1 MPGFVGADVD
11 QLRALSR
18 RFADA
23 AERLR
28 GVMTE
33 VSNRVDS
40 VHWVGADVDRFRARW
55 RGESLAQLRSAAEA
69 LRAAATTLQRN
80 AEEQEQASS
89 AGAGIAAG
97 GFGLGPPRHAWGWP
111 GDGGATPWFLNPG
124 GGIPDPGMTPTLPSL
139 NNAAGPQWSF
149 PNPFDEYRDFVGQ
162 TPIWPIS
169 IGTAIGMTP
178 LGGAMHYADAAALAF
193 DDRLGA
199 GERVADGAGF
209 AADLVGGRLRQ
220 AGFDSRNPV
229 LYLSG
234 VATSQWGDVVSE
246 FAKADFS
253 PATVANNIDFVA
265 AHPGEAFDAARDAV
279 VNYIPKLIS
288 NFSFNPFGK

>member
-11 QLRALSR
+11 QLRELSR
-18 RFADA
+18 RFATA
-23 AERLR
+23 ADRLR
-28 GVMTE
+28 GVVTE
-33 VSNRVDS
+33 TSRRLDS
-40 VHWVGADVDRFRARW
+40 VRWVGPDSERFRTQW
-55 RGESLAQLRSAAEA
+55 QGESAGRLRSAADA
-69 LRAAATTLQRN
+69 LQAAAAALQRN
-80 AEEQEQASS
+80 ADEQEQASS
-89 AGAGIAAG
+89 AGADIAAG
-97 GFGLGPPRHAWGWP
+97 GFGLGQPRHAWGWP

-124 GGIPDPGMTPTLPSL
+124 GGIPDPGMTQTLPSG
-139 NNAAGPQWSF
+139 NNGVGPQWGF
-149 PNPFDEYRDFVGQ
+149 PNPFEEYRDFVGQ

-199 GERVADGAGF
+199 GERVADGASF
-209 AADLVGGRLRQ
+209 AADLVGGGLRK

-253 PATVANNIDFVA
+253 PATVANNVEFIA

-279 VNYIPKLIS
+279 ANYIPKLIS

>member
-23 AERLR
+23 AERLT

-55 RGESLAQLRSAAEA
+55 RGQSMAQLRSAAEA

-89 AGAGIAAG
+89 AGVDIAAG
-97 GFGLGPPRHAWGWP
+97 GFGLGPPRPAWGWP

-124 GGIPDPGMTPTLPSL
+124 GGLPDPAMPPTLPSG
-139 NNAAGPQWSF
+139 NNGAGQQWSF
-149 PNPFDEYRDFVGQ
+149 PNPFEEYRDFVGQ

-169 IGTAIGMTP
+169 VGTAIGMTP
-178 LGGAMHYADAAALAF
+178 LGDAMHYADGAALAF
-193 DDRLGA
+193 GDGGPGDKL
-199 GERVADGAGF
+199 ADGAGF
-209 AADLVGGRLRQ
+209 AADLVGGGLRK
-220 AGFDSRNPV
+220 AGFESRNPA

-234 VATSQWGDVVSE
+234 VAASQWGDVVSE
-246 FAKADFS
+246 FAKADFR
-253 PATVANNIDFVA
+253 PATVANNVEFIA

-279 VNYIPKLIS
+279 MNYIPKLIS